1 MKIPL
6 NIHPDILYAIRLLSK
21 RRTENMD
28 KAISI
33 IKNTVSDYDTDRY
46 PDYSTGLAG
55 IGYGI
60 QYMICTGLIDANGD
74 EVLSEFDRYLFLL
87 SVYNSIRTLA
97 MLQAC
102 WELLLIFLPG

>member
-55 IGYGI
+55 IG
-60 QYMICTGLIDANGD
+60 MRMEMKFFRNLIDI
-74 EVLSEFDRYLFLL
+74 FFLL

>member
-74 EVLSEFDRYLFLL
+74 EVLL